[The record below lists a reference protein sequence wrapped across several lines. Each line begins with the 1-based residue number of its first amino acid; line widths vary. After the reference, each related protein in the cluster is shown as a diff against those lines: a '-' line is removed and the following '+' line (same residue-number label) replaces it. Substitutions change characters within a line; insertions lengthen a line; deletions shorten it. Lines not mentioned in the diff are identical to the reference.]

1 MLTAKVVDSFDEL
14 RARARLFTARRIAVA
29 GSDNPVA
36 LAAAAEAAKERLAQ
50 VVYLGDPLRTQFRL
64 AALGHTQ
71 PFHNAEVLAA
81 VDPANAAIEL
91 ATRGE
96 VDAVLDAGRRIGPLL
111 TGLRGAGGPGTPSGL
126 LFYEDALAGARRLV
140 AVTDIGVHVAPD
152 LKQRIAIV
160 RNAIAALRAL
170 GVARPRVAL
179 LSATDT
185 VAGRVPLPV
194 HERRLAEY
202 AAAGRF
208 GEASVAPPVTLETAL
223 MFRGVPGPGQDAG
236 PADVLV
242 VPTLEAG
249 NLFARAVKWIARRPA
264 AHVVAGLAVPL
275 VTPGPADGVDDVLSG
290 LALAVNLRT
299 VTG

>member
-1 MLTAKVVDSFDEL
+1 MLTTKVVDGFDEL
-14 RARARLFTARRIAVA
+14 RARARLFPARRVAVV

-36 LAAAAEAAKERLAQ
+36 LAAAAEAVQERIAQ

-71 PFHNAEVLAA
+71 PFHGAEIVAA
-81 VDPANAAIEL
+81 VDPAHTAVEL
-91 ATRGE
+91 AARRE
-96 VDAVLDAGRRIGPLL
+96 IDVVLDAGRRVGPLL
-111 TGLRGAGGPGTPSGL
+111 TGLRGASGSCVPSGI

-140 AVTDIGVHVAPD
+140 AVTDVGVHAAPD

-160 RNAIAALRAL
+160 KNAIAALRTL

-185 VAGRVPLPV
+185 VAGRIPLPV

-202 AAAGRF
+202 AASGRF
-208 GEASVAPPVTLETAL
+208 GEASVSPPVALETAL

-242 VPTLEAG
+242 VPTLESG
-249 NLFARAVKWIARRPA
+249 NLFARSVKWLARRPA
-264 AHVVAGLAVPL
+264 AHVVAGFAVPL
-275 VTPGPADGVDDVLSG
+275 VAPGPTDGVDDVLAG

-299 VTG
+299 VPG